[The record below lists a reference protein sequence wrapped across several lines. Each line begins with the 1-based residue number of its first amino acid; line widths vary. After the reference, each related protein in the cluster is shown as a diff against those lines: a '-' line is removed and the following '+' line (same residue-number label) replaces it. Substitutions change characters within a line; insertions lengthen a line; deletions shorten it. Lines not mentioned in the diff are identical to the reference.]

1 MKIIIGGEIMGIEN
15 IGDKIKNLRKKKGMS
30 QEDLC
35 KNICSQSEISRIE
48 NNKINP
54 SSYILQQIAKRF
66 GVSIDYFNHTCNSK
80 RDDYK
85 EEVKKLLE
93 RNRRDRNY
101 FEIERIIKQE
111 SNSPAIN
118 NCDYMKDYM
127 NWHKGIIAY
136 HLHGNAELALNILNS
151 SLDLNEAVYSD
162 LEIEILNSMG
172 IICRNEKMFEDSRLY
187 FEKALNSIKEFPF
200 TNRDRLFMKISYN
213 LSKLY
218 TDINLIDESLTL
230 CENGIKLCKLN
241 EDMYLYAEFH
251 YQSGRNWIKRGN
263 QSLGLEF
270 WKKAVE
276 ILKID
281 DKVEFVKIIESEIN
295 IYEKYQKIV

>member
-1 MKIIIGGEIMGIEN
+1 MGVEN

-66 GVSIDYFNHTCNSK
+66 GVSIDYFNHTSNSN

-85 EEVKKLLE
+85 EEVKKQLE
-93 RNRRDRNY
+93 RNRRSRNY
-101 FEIERIIKQE
+101 LEIERIIKQE
-111 SNSPAIN
+111 ANSPAIN
-118 NCDYMKDYM
+118 NCNYMKDYM
-127 NWHKGIIAY
+127 NWHKGIVAY
-136 HLHGNAELALNILNS
+136 HLHGNAEVALKILGS

-172 IICRNEKMFEDSRLY
+172 IICRNEKMYEEGRLY
-187 FEKALNSIKEFPF
+187 LEKALNSIKDFPF
-200 TNRDRLFMKISYN
+200 TNRDRLFTKISYN

-218 TDINLIDESLTL
+218 TDINLLDESLTL
-230 CENGIKLCKLN
+230 CENGIKLCRLN
-241 EDMYLYAEFH
+241 EDMYLYAELL
-251 YQSGRNWIKRGN
+251 YQSGRNWIQKGN
-263 QSLGLEF
+263 KDLGLEF
-270 WKKAVE
+270 WKKSIE
-276 ILKID
+276 IFKID
-281 DKVEFVKIIESEIN
+281 DKTTFVKMIESEIN

>member
-1 MKIIIGGEIMGIEN
+1 MGIEN

-54 SSYILQQIAKRF
+54 SSYVLQQIAKRF
-66 GVSIDYFNHTCNSK
+66 GVSIDYFNYATNTT

-85 EEVKKLLE
+85 AEVKKLLE

-101 FEIERIIKQE
+101 LEIERIIQQE
-111 SNSPAIN
+111 SNSPAII

-127 NWHKGIIAY
+127 NWHEGITMY
-136 HLHGNAELALNILNS
+136 HLHGNAELALELLNS
-151 SLDLNEAVYSD
+151 SLDLNEIVYSD

-172 IICRNEKMFEDSRLY
+172 IICRHEKKYEEGRLY

-200 TNRDRLFMKISYN
+200 TNKDRLFAKISYN

-218 TDINLIDESLTL
+218 TDINLFDESLIL
-230 CENGIKLCKLN
+230 CENGIKLCRLN
-241 EDMYLYAEFH
+241 EDMFLYVEFH
-251 YQSGRNWIKRGN
+251 YQSGRNWIQKGN
-263 QSLGLEF
+263 QELGLEF

-281 DKVEFVKIIESEIN
+281 DKTDFAKIIESEIS
-295 IYEKYQKIV
+295 IYEKFKEII

>member
-1 MKIIIGGEIMGIEN
+1 MAMEH
-15 IGDKIKNLRKKKGMS
+15 IGDKIKHLRKKKRMS

-35 KNICSQSEISRIE
+35 RNICSQSEISRIE
-48 NNKINP
+48 NNMINP
-54 SSYILQQIAKRF
+54 SSFILQQIANRF
-66 GVSIDYFNHTCNSK
+66 GVSIDYFNHTSISN
-80 RDDYK
+80 RDDYN
-85 EEVKKLLE
+85 EAVKKLLE
-93 RNRRDRNY
+93 KNRRERNY
-101 FEIERIIKQE
+101 LEIERIIKQE
-111 SNSPAIN
+111 LNSPAIN
-118 NCDYMKDYM
+118 NSDYMRDYL

-136 HLHGNAELALNILNS
+136 HLHGNAELGLNILNS
-151 SLDLNEAVYSD
+151 SLDLNEVIYSD

-172 IICRNEKMFEDSRLY
+172 ILCRNEKMYEDSQLY

-200 TNRDRLFMKISYN
+200 NNRDRLLMKISYN

-218 TDINLIDESLTL
+218 TDIHLIDKSLTL

-251 YQSGRNWIKRGN
+251 YQSGRNWIQKGN

-270 WKKAVE
+270 WKKAIE

-281 DKVEFVKIIESEIN
+281 DKTEFINIIESEIN
-295 IYEKYQKIV
+295 TYEEYQKIV

>member
-1 MKIIIGGEIMGIEN
+1 MGIES

-35 KNICSQSEISRIE
+35 KDICSQSEISRIE
-48 NNKINP
+48 SNKINP

-66 GVSIDYFNHTCNSK
+66 GVSIDYFNHTSNTN

-85 EEVKKLLE
+85 EEVKKILE

-101 FEIERIIKQE
+101 NEIERIIKQE
-111 SNSPAIN
+111 ENSPAIN
-118 NCDYMKDYM
+118 SCNYMKNYI
-127 NWHKGIIAY
+127 NWHRGIVAY
-136 HLHGNAELALNILNS
+136 HLHGDTEVALKILNS
-151 SLDLNEAVYSD
+151 CLDLNEAIFSD

-172 IICRNEKMFEDSRLY
+172 IICRNERMFDDSRLY
-187 FEKALNSIKEFPF
+187 FEKAFNSIREFPF
-200 TNRDRLFMKISYN
+200 TNRDRLLMKISYN

-218 TDINLIDESLTL
+218 TDINLLDESLSL
-230 CENGIKLCKLN
+230 CDNGIKLCKLN

-251 YQSGRNWIKRGN
+251 YQSGRNWIKKENHR
-263 QSLGLEF
+263 LGLDF
-270 WKKAVE
+270 WKKAIE

-281 DKVEFVKIIESEIN
+281 DKTKFIKIIESEIN
-295 IYEKYQKIV
+295 IYKKHQKII